1 MFSIILS
8 SVAMEEGLSI
18 SYTVCLNANKL
29 FKKYDWLK
37 KEEVNPTIALSLGYE
52 RPDTEDEVIRRK
64 LHHIL
69 KGVVKPE
76 KHQTFEWI

>member
-29 FKKYDWLK
+29 FKKYDWLTC
-37 KEEVNPTIALSLGYE
+37 EFAIVPHNLNL
-52 RPDTEDEVIRRK
+52 
-64 LHHIL
+64 L
-69 KGVVKPE
+69 KVF
-76 KHQTFEWI
+76 Q